1 MITSILGLFL
11 GMGVWMPIGIAAV
24 FLLISGPS
32 MILAAIKLRKRD
44 LSPILN
50 AEGWAINGRLKL
62 NLVFGAALSHLA
74 NLPPNSIRTLKDP
87 YAPKKKPWPLYITV
101 IILVVVVAAWLLGW
115 LDPVIA
121 LLRR

>member
-1 MITSILGLFL
+1 MITSILGLFI
-11 GMGVWMPIGIAAV
+11 GMGVWMPIGIAIV

-62 NLVFGAALSHLA
+62 NLIFGAALSHLG
-74 NLPPNSIRTLKDP
+74 NLPPNSIRMLNGPTRKEKTL
-87 YAPKKKPWPLYITV
+87 PL
-101 IILVVVVAAWLLGW
+101 
-115 LDPVIA
+115 
-121 LLRR
+121 